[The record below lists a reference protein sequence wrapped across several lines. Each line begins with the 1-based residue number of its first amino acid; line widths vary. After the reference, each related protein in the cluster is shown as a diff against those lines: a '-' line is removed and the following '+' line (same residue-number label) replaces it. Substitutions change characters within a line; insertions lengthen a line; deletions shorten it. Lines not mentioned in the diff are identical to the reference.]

1 MVGYNTYAGFIVLI
15 LDDSS
20 DSYAGIK
27 VLLLDD
33 SSDTYAGFIVLILDG
48 SLQQVCWYQYT
59 YIRGRDNIDIYI
71 YCF

>member
-1 MVGYNTYAGFIVLI
+1 MGAYNTYAGFIVLI

-33 SSDTYAGFIVLILDG
+33 SSDTYAGSIVLILDG
-48 SLQQVCWYQYT
+48 SLQHICWFHCT
-59 YIRGRDNIDIYI
+59 YIR
-71 YCF
+71 